1 MIWDI
6 CLRFSQSIAEYKFT
20 LPKFDKL
27 ILMNN
32 PKDLSSPAQL
42 ASTATNQDLEAI
54 SSQIHSLAD
63 RSQGDIHSLLLL
75 LRTLEQLHREIQEGY
90 FQAALPDNRQAL
102 YKLLR
107 DIEENG
113 GWPYIQ
119 RWKLQALFA
128 NLPPQGELEEVEIE
142 SGK

>member
-128 NLPPQGELEEVEIE
+128 NLPPQGEIEDVDIE